1 MRHLAT
7 ECLLKPNPFSMAH
20 EEERAS
26 NSIIQELK
34 AEIQELRTQIC
45 GGVPKSVSTFSLVV
59 KPKEKP
65 KKTEKN

>member
-7 ECLLKPNPFSMAH
+7 ECLLKPNPFNMAH

-26 NSIIQELK
+26 NSVIQELK
-34 AEIQELRTQIC
+34 AEIQELRAQIC
-45 GGVPKSVSTFSLVV
+45 GGVPKSVSAFSLVV